1 MDKET
6 LKGLEHLI
14 RSSSDLTDI
23 NLAIAILTN
32 NADCDDNREVLLLL
46 VDAISKKHKLEIK
59 LNKG

>member
-14 RSSSDLTDI
+14 NTSSDLMDI
-23 NLAIAILTN
+23 NLTIAILTN
-32 NADCDDNREVLLLL
+32 NADFDDNREVLLLL

>member
-14 RSSSDLTDI
+14 NTSSDLMDI
-23 NLAIAILTN
+23 NLTIAILTN
-32 NADCDDNREVLLLL
+32 NADYDDNREVLLLL